1 MIKINETRTG
11 DCIGYKLT
19 VKLNDRYYG
28 VGTMCEV
35 KVGTQDQIRSESLAV
50 SNFEKIWRLG
60 LRFFPPVP
68 ALVMSNGFHHLKDC
82 AGMSFVFADKK
93 EAELAALIMMYR
105 SEKGCPD
112 VSILKVN
119 MSGRIK
125 EGTMKMRDS
134 NKNDVEM
141 TILIG
146 EVINSFKCVGT
157 VNKLEEQD

>member
-1 MIKINETRTG
+1 
-11 DCIGYKLT
+11 
-19 VKLNDRYYG
+19 
-28 VGTMCEV
+28 
-35 KVGTQDQIRSESLAV
+35 
-50 SNFEKIWRLG
+50 
-60 LRFFPPVP
+60 
-68 ALVMSNGFHHLKDC
+68 
-82 AGMSFVFADKK
+82 MSFVFADKK